1 MTFLLKLSWLAIRGY
16 SSIRMTGQRLMAYG
30 QNNSKRRT
38 ILIERLMNNSDLG
51 KLLLRLPVGGLML
64 FHGLNKLQTGYGFVA
79 QLLVKAHLP
88 AWISHG
94 IIIGEVIAPV
104 LIVLGIFTRPAALA
118 EAFGMAMAV
127 YLVHRGQLYSF
138 GEHGAYAL
146 ELQALYFF
154 GALAVMFLGA
164 GRYSASR
171 GRGPWN

>member
-1 MTFLLKLSWLAIRGY
+1 M
-16 SSIRMTGQRLMAYG
+16 
-30 QNNSKRRT
+30 
-38 ILIERLMNNSDLG
+38 IEKLMNNSDLG
-51 KLLLRLPVGGLML
+51 KLLLRVPVGGLML
-64 FHGLNKLQTGYGFVA
+64 FHGLNKLQTGYGFVTP
-79 QLLVKAHLP
+79 LLQKAHLP
-88 AWISHG
+88 AWIAHG
-94 IIIGEVIAPV
+94 IIIGEVVAPIMV
-104 LIVLGIFTRPAALA
+104 VLGIFTRPAAFA

-171 GRGPWN
+171 GIGPMN